1 VNTTNLSQA
10 VFLHVGEIYE
20 QAVDAGMHL
29 GDVQRHLGSH
39 GIHKPMLAI
48 KNELNNLY
56 CFYGYADSHPAPRVM
71 SYAEVD
77 AVLAKSGR
85 RTTGMA
91 LSHGQGQMIVPATT
105 IKTYQT
111 HCNL

>member
-1 VNTTNLSQA
+1 MNTTNLSQA

-77 AVLAKSGR
+77 AALAKSGQR
-85 RTTGMA
+85 KQVVNEKAGVYNCLTDVSQSYTNRPT
-91 LSHGQGQMIVPATT
+91 P
-105 IKTYQT
+105 
-111 HCNL
+111 